1 MRRVGLAAGVAA
13 LLVGSTVLASAQLVP
28 QIPDDWSAIDDA
40 ILHGTI
46 TPPGAEIQEKSK
58 ELEAY
63 DELVYGYPS
72 LTESQ
77 ITSTYFKDGAFR
89 PVANPKRVYYPR
101 SDVKIVRDAEWG
113 VPHIY
118 GLTDAAAAFG
128 AGYAAAEDRL
138 PIIMALDALGRAEAF
153 ELLGDNASWLA
164 DAEIVRL
171 YGYTDQEFQAMI
183 DRMPIVFGQDGQDI
197 KDLLTELTAGMNAA
211 LAQMQLGLLPLPP
224 GVTELG
230 GLPAPFRPT
239 DIVAIVSIVRALFGA
254 GGGGELANASRMLS
268 LVDQYGPARGL
279 AIYED
284 FRNRFSAD
292 GIVHTTHSFPY
303 GQVPANIDPNA
314 SPYPS

>member
-1 MRRVGLAAGVAA
+1 MKRLFFAAGAAAA
-13 LLVGSTVLASAQLVP
+13 LVGTTVLARAQLLPV
-28 QIPDDWSAIDDA
+28 IPDDFSSIDNA
-40 ILHGTI
+40 LLHGTI

-89 PVANPKRVYYPR
+89 PVTNPSRVYYPR
-101 SDVKIVRDAEWG
+101 GDVKIVRDAEWG

-138 PIIMALDALGRAEAF
+138 PIIMALNALGRAEAF

-171 YGYTDQEFQAMI
+171 YGYTDQELQAQI
-183 DRMPIVFGQDGQDI
+183 DRLPVVYGQDGQDI
-197 KDLLTELTAGMNAA
+197 KDMLGDLTAGMNAA
-211 LAQMQLGLLPLPP
+211 LLQMQLGILPLPP
-224 GVTELG
+224 GVAELG

-239 DIVAIVSIVRALFGA
+239 DIVSVVSIVRALFGA
-254 GGGGELANASRMLS
+254 GGGGELSNASRMLS
-268 LVDQYGPARGL
+268 LVDQYGPEQGMK
-279 AIYED
+279 IYED
-284 FRNRFSAD
+284 FRNRFSR
-292 GIVHTTHSFPY
+292 
-303 GQVPANIDPNA
+303 
-314 SPYPS
+314 

>member
-77 ITSTYFKDGAFR
+77 ITSNYFKDGAFR

-138 PIIMALDALGRAEAF
+138 PIIMALNALGRAEAF

-164 DAEIVRL
+164 DAEMVRL

-183 DRMPIVFGQDGQDI
+183 DRLPIVFE
-197 KDLLTELTAGMNAA
+197 TRAPAA
-211 LAQMQLGLLPLPP
+211 SASCSCRPP
-224 GVTELG
+224 
-230 GLPAPFRPT
+230 RC
-239 DIVAIVSIVRALFGA
+239 
-254 GGGGELANASRMLS
+254 
-268 LVDQYGPARGL
+268 
-279 AIYED
+279 
-284 FRNRFSAD
+284 RFT
-292 GIVHTTHSFPY
+292 V
-303 GQVPANIDPNA
+303 
-314 SPYPS
+314 